1 MKKIANVRDTLIR
14 RNRFETS
21 DACVW
26 QLFVVVIRVRVE
38 SDSNPAATTTTTT
51 TSKRRDETFL
61 DFYSFRVGSTTVIL
75 LYNFIQLLLLITHLL
90 WWIYI
95 TTIYWI
101 RLSY

>member
-1 MKKIANVRDTLIR
+1 MIR

-38 SDSNPAATTTTTT
+38 SDSNTAATTTTTT

-61 DFYSFRVGSTTVIL
+61 DFYSFRVGWVRFDYSTALQFHPAIASNNPSYLVD
-75 LYNFIQLLLLITHLL
+75 
-90 WWIYI
+90 IYI